1 MLARIP
7 LGRLGEPDDFV
18 GPLLFLLSPASAFV
32 TGQIVYVDGGYTA
45 G

>member
-7 LGRLGEPDDFV
+7 LGRLGEPGDLV

-32 TGQIVYVDGGYTA
+32 TGQVLYVDGGYTA